1 MDMVRQQQTQ
11 NGETIYIYS
20 EAEHEKSIKA
30 IKMAEYIKKE
40 LNRDEFRWKRPTSRN
55 RTQ

>member
-1 MDMVRQQQTQ
+1 MVKKTKQ

-20 EAEHEKSIKA
+20 EQEHRKSIKA

-40 LNRDEFRWKRPTSRN
+40 LNKNEFRTKLRNPRP
-55 RTQ
+55 